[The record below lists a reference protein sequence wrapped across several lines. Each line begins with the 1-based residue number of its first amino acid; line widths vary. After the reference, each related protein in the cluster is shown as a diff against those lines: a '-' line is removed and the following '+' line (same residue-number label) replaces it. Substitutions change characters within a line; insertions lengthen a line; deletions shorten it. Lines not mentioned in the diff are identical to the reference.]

1 MKKLLIIALFL
12 PTIAAA
18 DPSISGDAGRSIDNS
33 QSNSIK
39 NDKSLSADKSRGQ
52 RHSDSDSRER
62 AREQSLSKSHVEKIG
77 SSAERSKSYS
87 IDININGLLIREFT
101 SRYER
106 NYQGSGAAGEYFAA
120 CQTMLKALPNYPTFN
135 VNTGAIEGRNVVE
148 KSLNYGESV
157 PPQANA
163 REPYLSRYAQCRI
176 TTSYWLSEIGDRT
189 TSQSIQSI
197 ATENEVQQKI
207 RDAFVAMDSDP
218 YLFQT
223 IRQKARE
230 TWANADCS
238 GSQIEDF
245 KHFKG
250 PALKCGVFNFDSEMI
265 EVDYRKT
272 LSESS
277 IAGRSYKITINGSES
292 QSVGMDDSIS
302 ADAKVSRSERAGDS
316 NEHYTESKKT
326 ASLSKSKSM
335 DKSNSSKVDRNSG
348 NSMNATPSK

>member
-1 MKKLLIIALFL
+1 MKKSLIVALFL
-12 PTIAAA
+12 PTIAFA
-18 DPSISGDAGRSIDNS
+18 DPSISSDAGRSIDNS

-52 RHSDSDSRER
+52 RHADSDSRER
-62 AREQSLSKSHVEKIG
+62 AKEQSLSRSHSEKIG
-77 SSAERSKSYS
+77 QSAERSKSYS
-87 IDININGLLIREFT
+87 SDININGLLIREFT

-135 VNTGAIEGRNVVE
+135 VSTGAIEGRNAVE
-148 KSLNYGESV
+148 RSLSYGENA
-157 PPQANA
+157 PPPASA
-163 REPYLSRYAQCRI
+163 REPYLSRYSQCRI
-176 TTSYWLSEIGDRT
+176 TASYWLSEAGDRT
-189 TSQSIQSI
+189 TNQSIT
-197 ATENEVQQKI
+197 TENEVQQKV
-207 RDAFVAMDSDP
+207 RDTFIAMDSDP

-223 IRQKARE
+223 LRQKSRE

-245 KHFKG
+245 KHFKS
-250 PALKCGVFNFDSEMI
+250 PALRCGVFSFEGSDI
-265 EVDYRKT
+265 QVDYRKT

-277 IAGRSYKITINGSES
+277 INGRSYKIAINASES
-292 QSVGMDDSIS
+292 ESVGMDDSIS
-302 ADAKVSRSERAGDS
+302 KDARVSRSERAGDS
-316 NEHYTESKKT
+316 NERYTESKKT

-335 DKSNSSKVDRNSG
+335 DKSNSSKLDRSSG